1 MSTERP
7 PTTSDRAGEINGIDG
22 DLPEGKIVIV
32 ASRYNAAICDSMVD
46 AAVKTI
52 IEAGYPEHLVPVVRV
67 PGAWEVPAVVRTV
80 IEDDDVI
87 GVIALG
93 CVVKGETTHDEHI
106 NRAVSSALMD
116 LTIDSGLPIAF
127 GILTCNTMDQA
138 VQRSGGSV
146 GNKGVESA
154 EAVLELLRLNQKLSD
169 EV

>member
-106 NRAVSSALMD
+106 NRCQQCD
-116 LTIDSGLPIAF
+116 GPD
-127 GILTCNTMDQA
+127 NR
-138 VQRSGGSV
+138 QRSADRV
-146 GNKGVESA
+146 
-154 EAVLELLRLNQKLSD
+154 RDSD
-169 EV
+169 LQHNGPSCPTKRR